1 MEDNLKKEILAALE
15 KRGYQD
21 VTVTSYS
28 SQLFKLFEYYPSIP
42 PLEITSKQ
50 VTKYAQSL
58 IASNYSA
65 STVRALLYAC
75 GFFFDEL
82 NNKKH
87 GLYKVKLPPEKEQQ
101 AEFFKQSDV
110 LAMIEHKSN
119 LKHKAIILLM
129 YSCGLETGDIINL
142 QVEHIRSK
150 ESRPNIQI
158 TDKSGKIKRRA
169 FLSKR
174 ILPTLRQYYHAF
186 EPKSWLF
193 YSSKNK
199 DKQYSAGSVRK
210 IVDDTI
216 SELNLNPQ
224 LKSKSFRHTYMKH
237 MTELGEPLI
246 KILND
251 LELNAFETHLKYSK
265 IIHGDSKIMFS
276 PIDKRINEESEIE
289 DFKDLEHLVFEL
301 EDKNEVDYI
310 MEGLECFRCGALRAG
325 VIFIWSAAIRNIRQK
340 IIDKTDLKTINAELA
355 LIDNKPRKIKN
366 IDSFEYV
373 KDETTLQLSE
383 RLGIYG
389 KFEKNELTNTCLG
402 LRNKCGHP
410 STYKPEVFKVK
421 AFVEDVLNMVYK
433 K

>member
-1 MEDNLKKEILAALE
+1 MDDNMKQEILAALK

-28 SQLFKLFEYYPSIP
+28 TQLFKLFDYYPSIP
-42 PLEITSKQ
+42 PLEITNKQ

-58 IASNYSA
+58 IARKYSA
-65 STVRALLYAC
+65 STVRALFYAC

-82 NNKKH
+82 HNKKH

-129 YSCGLETGDIINL
+129 YSCGLETGDIVNL

-150 ESRPNIQI
+150 ESRPNIHI
-158 TDKSGKIKRRA
+158 VDKSGKVKRKA
-169 FLSKR
+169 FLSKG
-174 ILPTLRQYYHAF
+174 ILPTLREYYHAF
-186 EPKSWLF
+186 EPQSWLF
-193 YSSKNK
+193 YSANNK

-210 IVDDTI
+210 IIDNTI
-216 SELNLNPQ
+216 SELNLNPL

-237 MTELGEPLI
+237 MTELGEPLM

-251 LELNAFETHLKYSK
+251 LELNAFDTHLKYSK
-265 IIHGDSKIMFS
+265 LIYGDSEIMFS
-276 PIDKRINEESEIE
+276 PIDKRINEDSEIE
-289 DFKDLEHLVFEL
+289 NFKDLEHLVFEL

-340 IIDKTDLKTINAELA
+340 IIDKIDLKTINAELA

-366 IDSFEYV
+366 IDSFEYI

-410 STYKPEVFKVK
+410 STYKPEILKVK
-421 AFVEDVLNMVYK
+421 AYVEDVLNMVYK